1 MPADYSKLK
10 IGEIAASVSETH
22 KRGKPELIFLNTSDI
37 LHGKFLHR
45 TYTPTK
51 DWPGQAKKSIR
62 RDDILLSEIRPANGR
77 WAFVREDA
85 DDFVVST
92 KLMVI
97 RADQRRVFP
106 LYLYQF
112 LTSSETSAWLQ
123 HLAESRSGTFP
134 QITFDQVASLEIP
147 LPPLAD
153 YAPPSPEAFRYVA
166 VDLEMSQGAALAQ
179 AERVF
184 ILGFEALPSDLMRA
198 NREAN
203 ALVRRLAE
211 LTDGLPW
218 DAECRLLYSRAAWQ
232 ERRVASWQGDLP
244 DVRGHVNMH
253 AYRNPDLVRI
263 ITLGMRKFG
272 LPDLVI
278 AQTPSGGSRAAGNA
292 INACAQ
298 RMLEGQAFDGPR
310 FDLVLAD
317 IRHDGMREPALA
329 NPLDGA
335 TGRARLHLAEAP
347 WEQGDPQNRLLALEF
362 PDGEGQTPL
371 ERQASALATLYG
383 SEGSIVGR
391 RPGDEALKAASEKAR
406 AAFLAK
412 APTFRKGLQPNER
425 LVIKA
430 PFTFDDQ
437 TEYMWVEVVGWRTSS
452 IEGIL
457 MNDSH
462 FNRKLRVGHRVT
474 VNLRDV
480 YDYIHYKPDGTEE
493 GNETGKVLRGP

>member
-1 MPADYSKLK
+1 MRTPIGPWQIIEYTNHAAHPISFMSIYRRLITLLGVAGVSVTSLVRAEREAQPSDQRIGFEFALYFAPSPKTDPEQALK
-10 IGEIAASVSETH
+10 ILLEGDFASPMQSITVRQ
-22 KRGKPELIFLNTSDI
+22 KWSDI
-37 LHGKFLHR
+37 
-45 TYTPTK
+45 
-51 DWPGQAKKSIR
+51 
-62 RDDILLSEIRPANGR
+62 
-77 WAFVREDA
+77 
-85 DDFVVST
+85 
-92 KLMVI
+92 
-97 RADQRRVFP
+97 
-106 LYLYQF
+106 
-112 LTSSETSAWLQ
+112 
-123 HLAESRSGTFP
+123 
-134 QITFDQVASLEIP
+134 
-147 LPPLAD
+147 AD

-184 ILGFEALPSDLMRA
+184 ILGFEAPPSDLMHA

-203 ALVRRLAE
+203 TLVYRLAE
-211 LTDGLPW
+211 LTDGFPW

-232 ERRVASWQGDLP
+232 ERRVASWQGDIP

-317 IRHDGMREPALA
+317 IRHDGMRETALA

-371 ERQASALATLYG
+371 ERQASALAALYG

-430 PFTFDDQ
+430 PFSFDDQ

-480 YDYIHYKPDGTEE
+480 YDYIHYKPDGTED